1 MPDEEVLSFGRI
13 ERIGEP
19 AKRAKLSHVL
29 RHGAEY
35 EEEIDCLNH
44 TDALRKVLGVITDKH
59 RGCIAGV
66 NEIGAVGH
74 RVVHGKDIFS
84 APTLISG
91 DILTR
96 LREYVE
102 LAPLHMPAN
111 VSCIEACIE
120 ALVGIPQVA
129 HFDTAFYRS
138 MPRHSSLYPVP
149 LEWYEKY
156 SIKRYGFHGIS
167 HQYVTQAAS
176 EMLGIP
182 LERLRLITAHLG
194 NGASITA
201 FKENR
206 VIDTSM
212 GFTPLEGLMMG
223 TRCGFID
230 PAVITYIAHKTGA
243 DIREIEN
250 ILNNES
256 GLAGISGIGRD
267 MRNILEARAQ
277 NHERAELA
285 FRMFVHTLRKYVGG
299 YYFVLGGADAIVFT
313 AGIGEN
319 CPEVRAAVCDG
330 LEGVGIIMD
339 SEKNKATVGGKSEF
353 INSLSSAVKIM
364 VIPTNEEVMIAR
376 ETYKIV
382 KSLSL
387 G

>member
-1 MPDEEVLSFGRI
+1 
-13 ERIGEP
+13 
-19 AKRAKLSHVL
+19 
-29 RHGAEY
+29 
-35 EEEIDCLNH
+35 
-44 TDALRKVLGVITDKH
+44 
-59 RGCIAGV
+59 
-66 NEIGAVGH
+66 
-74 RVVHGKDIFS
+74 
-84 APTLISG
+84 
-91 DILTR
+91 
-96 LREYVE
+96 
-102 LAPLHMPAN
+102 
-111 VSCIEACIE
+111 
-120 ALVGIPQVA
+120 
-129 HFDTAFYRS
+129 
-138 MPRHSSLYPVP
+138 
-149 LEWYEKY
+149 
-156 SIKRYGFHGIS
+156 
-167 HQYVTQAAS
+167 
-176 EMLGIP
+176 LGIP